1 MGGNVKL
8 IDFPVPRNL
17 SKRGM
22 HGSASCYPEEGHWQ
36 ERLAV
41 CRDMGIGW
49 LKFVDDGGASGLNV
63 YRACWHDYG
72 MIPIVRFYIGTPG
85 QCGPREEDAI
95 KRIADA
101 LGFATY
107 FELCNEPDLPI
118 EWNYE
123 QPANWLYR
131 AVDAYCNYAPK
142 VLAAGGL
149 PGTFALASGAFGQV
163 RVDERGNEIEPVK
176 INFLKLITDRI
187 GTEIFNSGGWVSM
200 HNYHIN
206 HPVAYPY
213 DLVNQAGQQLT
224 VAEYE
229 AAPLWAWDNRP
240 LADINA
246 QRTRDQNPGDTI
258 WDDDTCFG
266 AYKVFLDLLDQL
278 GLAQTPI
285 ITTEGGPTLTR
296 GDDGRYPKTH
306 IDLMVQLLEETY
318 REIGPIPRYLAYC
331 HWMLYNTTGGW
342 ATDCWLGGSQDYGK
356 AITLFTNT
364 PVGTWGERIGSEPT
378 EPEEPEDP
386 GEEEPVATPTP
397 TVTRE
402 IDVPSDWGITISEAV
417 PEAGEH
423 YVALTKLRLVPVG
436 ENELRHNI
444 YVDVLDQAGV
454 RLYAG
459 TIVAMINTGNSW
471 EGTIPMEKQLPEFM
485 GNYAMQK
492 NDTINVTVERV
503 SGELAV
509 SDAARGMHTRHAD
522 LGDDCKWGHF
532 SFELTF
538 TYYGEYVPATTEEP
552 ATPEPSESLEQFI
565 RRKTWDQVGVN
576 YNPDAALTKYA
587 TRYGLGK
594 PETQEFD
601 LVYSGNTYRIQA
613 FVLGIAFCVVG
624 DWGNIQ
630 HIAW

>member
-1 MGGNVKL
+1 MNL
-8 IDFPVPRNL
+8 TDFPVPRNL

-22 HGSASCYPEEGHWQ
+22 HGSASMYPEEGHWR
-36 ERLAV
+36 ERLAT

-72 MIPIVRFYIGTPG
+72 IIPIVRFYIGTPG
-85 QCGPREEDAI
+85 ACGPREEDAI
-95 KRIADA
+95 KRIADT

-118 EWNYE
+118 EWGYE
-123 QPANWLYR
+123 QPRDWLYR
-131 AVDAYCNYAPK
+131 AVDAYCDYAPK

-149 PGTFALASGAFGQV
+149 PGTFALASGAFGQL
-163 RVDERGNEIEPVK
+163 RIDEHGNEIAPIKV
-176 INFLKLITDRI
+176 NFLKLITDKI

-213 DLVNQAGQQLT
+213 DAVNQAGQQLT

-240 LADINA
+240 MADINV
-246 QRTRDQNPGDTI
+246 QRARDQNPGDTI

-266 AYKVFLDLLDQL
+266 AYKVFVDLLDQL

-296 GDDGRYPKTH
+296 GDDGRYSKTH

-318 REIGPIPRYLAYC
+318 RELGLIPRYLAYC

-342 ATDCWLGGSQDYGK
+342 ATDCWLGGSQDYSK
-356 AITLFTNT
+356 AIALFTNT
-364 PVGTWGERIGSEPT
+364 PVGTWGEKIGSEPT
-378 EPEEPEDP
+378 DPEDPTEPADP
-386 GEEEPVATPTP
+386 GEEETPVATPTP

-402 IDVPSDWGITISEAV
+402 IDVPSDWGIGIGEVLPA
-417 PEAGEH
+417 AGDH

-436 ENELRHNI
+436 ENELRHNV
-444 YVDVLDQAGV
+444 YVNVVDASGA
-454 RLYAG
+454 RLYDG
-459 TIVAMINTGNSW
+459 TVVAMLNTGNNY
-471 EGTIPMEKQLPEFM
+471 EGTIPMEKVAPEFM
-485 GNYAMQK
+485 GNYAMEK
-492 NDTINVTVERV
+492 GDTISVWV
-503 SGELAV
+503 SSVGAEAVV
-509 SDAARGMHTRHAD
+509 SDTVSGMHTRHAD
-522 LGDDCKWGHF
+522 RGDDCKWGHF
-532 SFELTF
+532 SFEATF
-538 TYYGEYVPATTEEP
+538 TDYGKYVPPTTEEP
-552 ATPEPSESLEQFI
+552 TTPTPGEDLVTFI
-565 RRKTWDQVGVN
+565 RRKTWDGVGVD
-576 YNPDAALTKYA
+576 YNANAALTKYA
-587 TRYGLGK
+587 SALGLGK
-594 PETQEFD
+594 PETNEFD
-601 LVYSGNTYRIQA
+601 VVYDGTTYRVQA
-613 FVLGIAFCVVG
+613 FVGGISFCPLGE
-624 DWGNIQ
+624 WGNIQ